1 MNDRTREKD
10 QQVAGKEVK
19 MRGNLSRRGK
29 QKKKKKKIKE
39 IRGKERDEGSEL

>member
-10 QQVAGKEVK
+10 EQVAGKEVK

-29 QKKKKKKIKE
+29 QKKKIKE
-39 IRGKERDEGSEL
+39 IRGKERDERSEL